1 MNSPANQTQ
10 MRSIFRSV
18 LSAIFVSAALAARAG
33 DMQLE
38 ARLVWGTSDDKSD
51 AKCKPVDAD
60 LAGKLHGTFKW
71 KNYYE
76 ITNQTTTLALN
87 KVRTIKMSDQ
97 CTLELKN
104 VGGSR
109 IEVNCIG
116 QGKQVHKG
124 AYTLD
129 PPKWLVLGGN
139 CDNNTAYNTA
149 WFIGLRAIDT
159 KTPDAK
165 TAIGKN

>member
-1 MNSPANQTQ
+1 MHS
-10 MRSIFRSV
+10 MFRSILLVFLASG
-18 LSAIFVSAALAARAG
+18 AFAARAG
-33 DMQLE
+33 DVELE
-38 ARLVWGTSDDKSD
+38 ARLVWGTSDDKCD

-60 LAGKLHGTFKW
+60 LAGKLHGMFKW

-76 ITNQTTTLALN
+76 ITNETASLTLN
-87 KVRTIKMSDQ
+87 KIRTLKMSDQ

-104 VGGSR
+104 LGGSR

-139 CDNNTAYNTA
+139 CDNHTAYNTA

-159 KTPDAK
+159 KK
-165 TAIGKN
+165 AIGKN